1 MIRKLMATYNFDRE
15 NAEKSY
21 EYFKY
26 KRAQYTLG
34 IASSLFKAKM

>member
-1 MIRKLMATYNFDRE
+1 MATYNFDRE

-26 KRAQYTLG
+26 KQAQFVLG
-34 IASSLFKAKM
+34 MASSLF